1 MQVNTS
7 NLNNLEFSSRN
18 MAEVYRL
25 KKVVE
30 EKIEVNSGKNN
41 IHYIREYADCS
52 ALSAELTWK
61 DKINM
66 AIQLFHVVLSIHD
79 EGIAHH
85 DLRFNI
91 MMLIQKN
98 IKLANLGLHLNKETS
113 VPNTSKDYVKIYTE
127 STNSC
132 YTAKDNVDEKRYLA
146 NDSIPE
152 LRPGRNVNGNSLTM
166 RALSMSNIHEA
177 L

>member
-7 NLNNLEFSSRN
+7 NLNKREFKRIGSRN
-18 MAEVYRL
+18 MAKVCRL

-41 IHYIREYADCS
+41 IHFYGNIREYADCG
-52 ALSAELTWK
+52 ALSAELIWK

-66 AIQLFHVVLSIHD
+66 AIQLFHVVLSIHN

-98 IKLANLGLHLNKETS
+98 IKLANLETT
-113 VPNTSKDYVKIYTE
+113 VPNIPKDYVKIYTE

-132 YTAKDNVDEKRYLA
+132 YTAKDNFDERRYLA

-152 LRPGRNVNGNSLTM
+152 LQPGRNVN
-166 RALSMSNIHEA
+166 
-177 L
+177 

>member
-7 NLNNLEFSSRN
+7 NLNKREFKRIGSRN
-18 MAEVYRL
+18 IAKVCRL

-41 IHYIREYADCS
+41 IHFYGNIREYADCG
-52 ALSAELTWK
+52 ALSAELIWK

-66 AIQLFHVVLSIHD
+66 AIQLFHVVLSIHN

-98 IKLANLGLHLNKETS
+98 IKLANLGLHLNKNAFTWRIVETT
-113 VPNTSKDYVKIYTE
+113 VPNIPKDYVKIYTE

-132 YTAKDNVDEKRYLA
+132 YTAKDNVDERRYLA

-152 LRPGRNVNGNSLTM
+152 LQPGRNVN
-166 RALSMSNIHEA
+166 
-177 L
+177 

>member
-7 NLNNLEFSSRN
+7 NLNKREFKRIGSRN
-18 MAEVYRL
+18 MAKVCRL

-30 EKIEVNSGKNN
+30 EIEVNSGKNN
-41 IHYIREYADCS
+41 IHFYGNIREYADCG
-52 ALSAELTWK
+52 ALSAELIWK

-66 AIQLFHVVLSIHD
+66 AIQLFHVVLSIHN

-98 IKLANLGLHLNKETS
+98 IKLANLETT
-113 VPNTSKDYVKIYTE
+113 VPNIPKDYVKIYTE

-132 YTAKDNVDEKRYLA
+132 YTAKDNFDERRYLA

-152 LRPGRNVNGNSLTM
+152 LQPGRNVN
-166 RALSMSNIHEA
+166 
-177 L
+177 